1 VHPAARIAMRM
12 LGMPDARRLGQVI
25 AAAGLASNLAAIR
38 ALATVGIQHGHM
50 NLHERRVRFHKEVS
64 K

>member
-1 VHPAARIAMRM
+1 MQM
-12 LGMPDARRLGQVI
+12 LGQPDAMKLGQVI

-38 ALATVGIQHGHM
+38 ALATVGIQRGHM
-50 NLHERRVRFHKEVS
+50 NLHRRRETFHKNEVS